1 MGRFS
6 RELTGGMEGCPMPRT
21 QTCTQPSNCRGN
33 VYNECENNVFIAL
46 CVFFTNLFLAIVL
59 LYLVLVDGIK
69 YCKNRTHRMYS
80 IASDLLNVSIAVYLT
95 VGLTDASG
103 NFKFMYGNTI
113 VQSRFYIVELEER
126 AQMLVT

>member
-80 IASDLLNVSIAVYLT
+80 IASDLLNVSIAAYLT
-95 VGLTDASG
+95 VGLKYASE
-103 NFKFMYGNTI
+103 NFNFYMEI
-113 VQSRFYIVELEER
+113 PPFSRVFI
-126 AQMLVT
+126 